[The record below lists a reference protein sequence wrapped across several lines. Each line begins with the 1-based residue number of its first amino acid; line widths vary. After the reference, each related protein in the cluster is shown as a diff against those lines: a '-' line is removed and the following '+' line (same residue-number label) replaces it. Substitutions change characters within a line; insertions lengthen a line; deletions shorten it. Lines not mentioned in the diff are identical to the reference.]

1 MVELEFG
8 RESQG
13 MKKRYPFI
21 LISATI
27 FAAVLMAAGSD
38 GRSAAAAGTPTAGL
52 SASQAS
58 SYRQHCAK
66 CHGNDGR
73 GDTPKGHEL
82 DADDLTTAKV
92 KRMSA
97 SRMSAIIR
105 NGKGDMPAFS
115 KKLTAAQVAELVKYV
130 KAL

>member
-1 MVELEFG
+1 M
-8 RESQG
+8 R
-13 MKKRYPFI
+13 KRCPYI
-21 LISATI
+21 LILSAAMI

-38 GRSAAAAGTPTAGL
+38 GRSAAAAGTATEGL

-58 SYRQHCAK
+58 TYRQHCAK

-73 GDTPKGHEL
+73 GDTPKGREL

-92 KRMSA
+92 KRMSS
-97 SRMSAIIR
+97 SRLAAIIR